1 MKGKQRE
8 RMRRDEIKHKGCD
21 VMKLKPPM
29 RDWSFIDPQGA
40 MRKSIFKIKRTECD
54 NYFAG

>member
-1 MKGKQRE
+1 MKS
-8 RMRRDEIKHKGCD
+8 
-21 VMKLKPPM
+21 KPPM

-54 NYFAG
+54 NYFAVGWFLASVKFNTTCGQHMFDIK

>member
-1 MKGKQRE
+1 
-8 RMRRDEIKHKGCD
+8 MRREEIKHKGCD

-29 RDWSFIDPQGA
+29 RDWSFIDLRGA
-40 MRKSIFKIKRTECD
+40 MRNSIFKIKRTECD